1 MIMPNQVLT
10 HQMIAREAAKML
22 EELAPFTANINKGR
36 QDEFGTDVSGYK
48 KGDTVK
54 IKIPTSGKVFD
65 GAQFAGGAAG
75 TDVIE
80 ESVNLSLDTQKHIAL
95 QFGTKEKMLNITDFK
110 ERILR
115 PQMQTLASVVEADL
129 ISKGVLGVPNLVS
142 MNTAGTNPSNAL
154 ALARAKM
161 NQYLTPAGDRSTLIT
176 STANVSLSGE
186 ISRLHNPTQ
195 ASSKAYL
202 DGYVA
207 TAFGQDLF
215 EHQSIPT
222 HTKGTAATITVNG
235 ANQTGSSITMSAGT
249 AGTLVKGDVITIA
262 GVNAVHPLT
271 GQDTGAL
278 QQFVVTE
285 TVTLDTTTAVPAGR
299 AVRIY
304 PSINPTAPNKTV
316 TASPA
321 NGAAVTLASINGV
334 QNIAFHKDAFTAAF
348 APLPVIAS
356 CEGYTARL
364 PSGISVRVMTFGD
377 GNNDLERTRIDV
389 LYGFQ
394 VVRGLHAVRI
404 PQVTA

>member
-1 MIMPNQVLT
+1 MANQVLT

-22 EELAPFTANINKGR
+22 EEMAPFTANINKGR
-36 QDEFGTDVSGYK
+36 QDEFGTDVSGFK

-54 IKIPTSGKVFD
+54 IKIPTAGKVFD
-65 GAQFAGGAAG
+65 GAQFAGGGSAA
-75 TDVIE
+75 DLIE
-80 ESVNLSLDTQKHIAL
+80 QSVNLTLDTQKHIAL
-95 QFGTKEKMLNITDFK
+95 QFGAKEKMLDITDFK
-110 ERILR
+110 ERILM
-115 PQMQTLASVVEADL
+115 PQMRTLASVVEADL

-161 NQYLTPAGDRSTLIT
+161 NQYLTPAGDRSALIT
-176 STANVSLSGE
+176 STANVALSGE
-186 ISRLHNPTQ
+186 ISRLYNPTQ
-195 ASSKAYL
+195 ASGKAYL

-222 HTKGTAATITVNG
+222 HTKGTAGTITVSA
-235 ANQTGSSITMSAGT
+235 ANQTGSTITMT
-249 AGTLVKGDVITIA
+249 AAVGGTLVKGDVITM

-271 GQDTGAL
+271 GQDTGTL

-285 TVTLDTTTAVPAGR
+285 TVTVGTGTAVK
-299 AVRIY
+299 IY
-304 PSINPTAPNKTV
+304 PEINPTAPNKTV

-321 NGAAVTLASINGV
+321 NGAVVTVASINGV
-334 QNIAFHKDAFTAAF
+334 QNLAFHKDAFTAAF

-404 PQVTA
+404 PQVTS

>member
-1 MIMPNQVLT
+1 MPNQVLT
-10 HQMIAREAAKML
+10 HQMIAREAAKFL

-36 QDEFGTDVSGYK
+36 QDEFGSDVSGYK

-65 GAQFAGGAAG
+65 GAIYAGGAAG
-75 TDVIE
+75 TDVVE
-80 ESVNLSLDTQKHIAL
+80 ESVDLKLDTQKHIAL

-115 PQMQTLASVVEADL
+115 PQMQTLASVIEADL
-129 ISKGVLGVPNLVS
+129 IAKGVLGTPLTVS
-142 MNTAGTNPSNAL
+142 MNIAGTTPSSAL
-154 ALARAKM
+154 ALARARM
-161 NQYLTPAGDRSTLIT
+161 NQYLTPAGDRSALIT
-176 STANVSLSGE
+176 STANVALSGE
-186 ISRLHNPTQ
+186 ISRLFNPTQ
-195 ASSKAYL
+195 TSSKAYL

-207 TAFGQDLF
+207 TAYGSDLF

-222 HTKGTAATITVNG
+222 HANGTATGITVSAAG
-235 ANQTGSSITMSAGT
+235 QTGSSITMTAST
-249 AGTLVKGDVITIA
+249 AGTLVKGQILTIA

-271 GQDTGAL
+271 GQDIGLL

-285 TVTLDTTTAVPAGR
+285 TVNVVPGTAVK
-299 AVRIY
+299 IY
-304 PSINPTAPNKTV
+304 PAINPTAPNKTA

-321 NGAAVTLASINGV
+321 SGAVVSTASVNGV
-334 QNIAFHKDAFTAAF
+334 QNLAFHKDAFTAAF

-377 GNNDLERTRIDV
+377 GNNDIERTRIDV

-394 VVRGLHAVRI
+394 TVRGLHAVRI
-404 PQVTA
+404 PQVTS

>member
-1 MIMPNQVLT
+1 MPNQVLT
-10 HQMIAREAAKML
+10 HQMIAREAAKYL

-36 QDEFGTDVSGYK
+36 QDEFGSDVSGYK

-65 GAQFAGGAAG
+65 GAIYAGGAAG
-75 TDVIE
+75 TDVVE
-80 ESVNLSLDTQKHIAL
+80 ESVDLKLDTQKHIAL

-115 PQMQTLASVVEADL
+115 PQMQTLASVIEADL
-129 ISKGVLGVPNLVS
+129 IAKGVLGTPLTVS
-142 MNTAGTNPSNAL
+142 MNTAGTTPSSAL
-154 ALARAKM
+154 ALARARM
-161 NQYLTPAGDRSTLIT
+161 NQYLTPAGDRSALIT
-176 STANVSLSGE
+176 STANVALSGE
-186 ISRLHNPTQ
+186 ISRLFNPTQ
-195 ASSKAYL
+195 PSSKAYL

-207 TAFGQDLF
+207 TAYGSDLF

-222 HTKGTAATITVNG
+222 HANGTAAGITVSAAG
-235 ANQTGSSITMSAGT
+235 QTGSSITMTAST
-249 AGTLVKGDVITIA
+249 AGTLVKGQILTIA

-271 GQDTGAL
+271 GQDIGSL

-285 TVTLDTTTAVPAGR
+285 AVTVVTGTAVK
-299 AVRIY
+299 IY
-304 PSINPTAPNKTV
+304 PAINPAAPNKTA

-321 NGAAVTLASINGV
+321 SGAVVSSASVNGV
-334 QNIAFHKDAFTAAF
+334 QNLAFHKDAFTAAF

-377 GNNDLERTRIDV
+377 GNNDIERTRIDV

-394 VVRGLHAVRI
+394 TVRGLHAVRI
-404 PQVTA
+404 PQV

>member
-1 MIMPNQVLT
+1 MPNQVLT

-36 QDEFGTDVSGYK
+36 QDEFGSDVSGYK

-65 GAQFAGGAAG
+65 GATYAGGAAG

-95 QFGTKEKMLNITDFK
+95 QFGAKEKMLDITDFK

-142 MNTAGTNPSNAL
+142 MNTAGTTPSNAL

-161 NQYLTPAGDRSTLIT
+161 NQYLTPAGDRSALIT
-176 STANVSLSGE
+176 STANVALSGE

-207 TAFGQDLF
+207 TAFGSDLF

-222 HTKGTAATITVNG
+222 HTKGTAATITVS
-235 ANQTGSSITMSAGT
+235 AASKTGSSIPMTAGT
-249 AGTLVKGDVITIA
+249 GGTLVKGDVITIA

-271 GQDTGAL
+271 GQDMGVL

-285 TVTLDTTTAVPAGR
+285 TVTVATTATDVK
-299 AVRIY
+299 IY

-316 TASPA
+316 SASPA
-321 NGAAVTLASINGV
+321 SGAVVTLASINGV
-334 QNIAFHKDAFTAAF
+334 QNLAFHKDAFTAAF

-377 GNNDLERTRIDV
+377 GNNDIERTRIDV

-394 VVRGLHAVRI
+394 TVRGLHAVRI
-404 PQVTA
+404 PQVTS

>member
-1 MIMPNQVLT
+1 MPNQVLT
-10 HQMIAREAAKML
+10 HQMIAREAAKFL

-36 QDEFGTDVSGYK
+36 QDEFGSDVSGYK

-65 GAQFAGGAAG
+65 GAIYAGGAAG

-115 PQMQTLASVVEADL
+115 PQMQTLASVIEADL
-129 ISKGVLGVPNLVS
+129 IAKGVLGTPHTVS
-142 MNTAGTNPSNAL
+142 MNTAGTTPSSAL

-161 NQYLTPAGDRSTLIT
+161 NQYLTPAGDRSALIT
-176 STANVSLSGE
+176 STANVALSGE
-186 ISRLHNPTQ
+186 ISRLYNPTQ

-207 TAFGQDLF
+207 TAYGSDLF

-222 HTKGTAATITVNG
+222 HANGTAAGITVSAAG
-235 ANQTGSSITMSAGT
+235 QTGSSITMT
-249 AGTLVKGDVITIA
+249 ASTGGTLVKGQILTIA

-271 GQDTGAL
+271 GQDTGSL

-285 TVTLDTTTAVPAGR
+285 TVTVGTGTAVK
-299 AVRIY
+299 IY
-304 PSINPTAPNKTV
+304 PSINPAAPNKTV
-316 TASPA
+316 TDSPIS
-321 NGAAVTLASINGV
+321 GVVVSTVSVNGV
-334 QNIAFHKDAFTAAF
+334 QNLAFHKDAFTAAF

-377 GNNDLERTRIDV
+377 GNNDIERTRIDV

-394 VVRGLHAVRI
+394 TVRGLHAVRI
-404 PQVTA
+404 PQVTS

>member
-1 MIMPNQVLT
+1 MIMANQVLT

-22 EELAPFTANINKGR
+22 EEMAPFTANINKGR
-36 QDEFGTDVSGYK
+36 QDEFGTDVSGFK

-54 IKIPTSGKVFD
+54 IKIPTAGKVFD
-65 GAQFAGGAAG
+65 GAQFAGGGSAA
-75 TDVIE
+75 DLIE
-80 ESVNLSLDTQKHIAL
+80 QSVNLTLDTQKHIAL
-95 QFGTKEKMLNITDFK
+95 QFGAKEKMLDITDFK
-110 ERILR
+110 ERILM
-115 PQMQTLASVVEADL
+115 PQMRTLASVVEADL

-161 NQYLTPAGDRSTLIT
+161 NQYLTPAGDRSALIT
-176 STANVSLSGE
+176 STANVALSGE
-186 ISRLHNPTQ
+186 ISRLYNPTQ
-195 ASSKAYL
+195 ASGKAYL

-222 HTKGTAATITVNG
+222 HTKGTAATITVSA
-235 ANQTGSSITMSAGT
+235 ANQKGSTITMT
-249 AGTLVKGDVITIA
+249 AAVGGTLVKGDVITM

-271 GQDTGAL
+271 GQDTGTL

-285 TVTLDTTTAVPAGR
+285 TVTVGTNTAVK
-299 AVRIY
+299 IY
-304 PSINPTAPNKTV
+304 PEINPTAPNKTV

-321 NGAAVTLASINGV
+321 NGAVVTVASINGV
-334 QNIAFHKDAFTAAF
+334 QNLAFHKDAFTAAF

-404 PQVTA
+404 PQVTS

>member
-1 MIMPNQVLT
+1 MIMANQVLT

-22 EELAPFTANINKGR
+22 EEMAPFTANINKGR
-36 QDEFGTDVSGYK
+36 QDEFGTDVSGFK

-54 IKIPTSGKVFD
+54 IKIPTAGKVFD
-65 GAQFAGGAAG
+65 GAQFAGGGSAA
-75 TDVIE
+75 DLIE
-80 ESVNLSLDTQKHIAL
+80 QSVNLTLDTQKHIAL
-95 QFGTKEKMLNITDFK
+95 QFGAKEKMLDITDFK
-110 ERILR
+110 ERILM
-115 PQMQTLASVVEADL
+115 PQMRTLASVVEADL

-161 NQYLTPAGDRSTLIT
+161 NQYLTPAGDRSALIT
-176 STANVSLSGE
+176 STANVALSGE
-186 ISRLHNPTQ
+186 ISRLYNPTQ
-195 ASSKAYL
+195 ASGKAYL

-222 HTKGTAATITVNG
+222 HTKGTAGTITVSA
-235 ANQTGSSITMSAGT
+235 ANQTGSTITMSAAVG
-249 AGTLVKGDVITIA
+249 GTLVKGDVITM

-271 GQDTGAL
+271 GQDTGTL

-285 TVTLDTTTAVPAGR
+285 TVTVGTDTAVK
-299 AVRIY
+299 IY
-304 PSINPTAPNKTV
+304 PEINPTAPNKTV

-321 NGAAVTLASINGV
+321 NGAVVTLASINGV
-334 QNIAFHKDAFTAAF
+334 QNLAFHKDAFTAAF

-404 PQVTA
+404 PQVTS

>member
-1 MIMPNQVLT
+1 MIMANQVLT

-36 QDEFGTDVSGYK
+36 QDEFGTDVSGFK

-54 IKIPTSGKVFD
+54 IKIPTAGKVFD
-65 GAQFAGGAAG
+65 GAQFAGGGSAS
-75 TDVIE
+75 DVIE
-80 ESVNLSLDTQKHIAL
+80 QSVNLTLDTQKHIAL
-95 QFGTKEKMLNITDFK
+95 QFGAKEKMLDITDFK
-110 ERILR
+110 ERILM
-115 PQMQTLASVVEADL
+115 PQMRTLASVVEADL
-129 ISKGVLGVPNLVS
+129 ISKGVLGVPNMVS

-161 NQYLTPAGDRSTLIT
+161 NQYLTPAGDRSALIT
-176 STANVSLSGE
+176 STANVALSGE
-186 ISRLHNPTQ
+186 ISRLYNPTQ

-222 HTKGTAATITVNG
+222 HTKGTAGTITVSA
-235 ANQTGSSITMSAGT
+235 ANQKGSTITMT
-249 AGTLVKGDVITIA
+249 AAVGGTLVKGDVITM

-271 GQDTGAL
+271 GQDTGTL

-285 TVTLDTTTAVPAGR
+285 TVTVGTGTAVK
-299 AVRIY
+299 IY
-304 PSINPTAPNKTV
+304 PEINPTAPNKTV
-316 TASPA
+316 IASPA
-321 NGAAVTLASINGV
+321 NGAVVTVASINGV
-334 QNIAFHKDAFTAAF
+334 QNLAFHKDAFTAAF

-404 PQVTA
+404 PQVTS

>member
-1 MIMPNQVLT
+1 MPNQVLT
-10 HQMIAREAAKML
+10 HQMIAREAAKYL

-36 QDEFGTDVSGYK
+36 QDEFGSDVSGYK

-54 IKIPTSGKVFD
+54 IKIPTSGRVFD
-65 GAQFAGGAAG
+65 GATYAGGAAG

-95 QFGTKEKMLNITDFK
+95 QFGAKEKMLNITDFK

-115 PQMQTLASVVEADL
+115 PQMQTLASVIEADL
-129 ISKGVLGVPNLVS
+129 IAKGVLGTPLTVS
-142 MNTAGTNPSNAL
+142 MNTAGTTPSSAL
-154 ALARAKM
+154 ALARARM
-161 NQYLTPAGDRSTLIT
+161 NQYLAPAGDRSALIT
-176 STANVSLSGE
+176 STANVALSGE
-186 ISRLHNPTQ
+186 IARLFNPTQ

-207 TAFGQDLF
+207 TAYGSDLF
-215 EHQSIPT
+215 EHQAIPT
-222 HTKGTAATITVNG
+222 HANGTAAGITVSAAG
-235 ANQTGSSITMSAGT
+235 QTGSSITMTAST
-249 AGTLVKGDVITIA
+249 AGTLVKGQILTIA

-271 GQDTGAL
+271 GQDIGL
-278 QQFVVTE
+278 PQQFVVTE
-285 TVTLDTTTAVPAGR
+285 TVTVGAGTAVK
-299 AVRIY
+299 IY
-304 PSINPTAPNKTV
+304 PAINPAAPNKTT

-321 NGAAVTLASINGV
+321 SGAVVSTASVNGV
-334 QNIAFHKDAFTAAF
+334 QNLAFHKDAFTAAF

-377 GNNDLERTRIDV
+377 GNNDIERTRIDV

-394 VVRGLHAVRI
+394 TVRGLHAVRI
-404 PQVTA
+404 PQV

>member
-1 MIMPNQVLT
+1 MPNAVLT

-36 QDEFGTDVSGYK
+36 QDEFGKDVQGYQ

-54 IKIPTSGKVFD
+54 IKIPTAGKVFD
-65 GAQFAGGAAG
+65 GAQFAGGGSAA
-75 TDVIE
+75 DVIE
-80 ESVNLSLDTQKHIAL
+80 QSVNLTLDTQKHIAL

-110 ERILR
+110 ERILM
-115 PQMQTLASVVEADL
+115 PQMRTLASVVEADL
-129 ISKGVLGVPNLVS
+129 ISKGMLGVPNMLS

-161 NQYLTPAGDRSTLIT
+161 NQYLAPAGDRSTLIT
-176 STANVSLSGE
+176 STANVALSGE
-186 ISRLHNPTQ
+186 ISRLYNPTQ

-207 TAFGQDLF
+207 SAFGQDLY

-222 HTKGTAATITVNG
+222 ITKGTAGTITVSA
-235 ANQTGSSITMSAGT
+235 ANQTGSTITMT
-249 AGTLVKGDVITIA
+249 AAVGGTLVKGDVITM

-271 GQDTGAL
+271 GQDTGTL

-285 TVTLDTTTAVPAGR
+285 TVTVGTGTAVK
-299 AVRIY
+299 IY
-304 PSINPTAPNKTV
+304 PEINPTAPNKTV

-321 NGAAVTLASINGV
+321 NGAVVTLATINGV
-334 QNIAFHKDAFTAAF
+334 QNLAFHKDAFTAAF

-404 PQVTA
+404 PQVTS